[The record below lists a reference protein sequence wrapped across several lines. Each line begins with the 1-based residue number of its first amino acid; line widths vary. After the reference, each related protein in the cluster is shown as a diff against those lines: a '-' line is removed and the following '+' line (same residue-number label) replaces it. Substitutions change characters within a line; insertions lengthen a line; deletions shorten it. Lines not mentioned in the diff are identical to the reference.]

1 MFFIKQP
8 EQNALIGRLSFSI
21 PCILAPISGVSDSV
35 RACLTDLW
43 CLPAFTEMIDVKA
56 ISVFDKRTR
65 HMLSSDAEDR
75 PLGIQFL
82 ASDSK
87 DIIKALKSLESI
99 EYDLL
104 DLNAACPTPKVVRKG
119 KGALTPERTSKLKE
133 ILKTMVRY
141 ANTPVTVK
149 IRLGW
154 DIDSINAREIALHAE
169 DAGISALFIHG
180 RTKVQGYSGTV
191 DYETIKKVKDALK
204 IPVIA
209 SGDNLNVSQVKK
221 MFDITAC
228 DGVTIA
234 RGSFGNPWI
243 FSNLTQFFT
252 DGTMSD
258 MPCVNVRVEVMKH
271 HLNLLLVRHYGEQ
284 RALSIFHKF
293 FIWYTKG
300 IRKQEC
306 FGYKAFRIERMED
319 ILGLIEEFR
328 GLDNNKEPQSWI
340 KGN

>member
-1 MFFIKQP
+1 M
-8 EQNALIGRLSFSI
+8 LSIGRLSFSI
-21 PCILAPISGVSDSV
+21 PCILAPISGVSD
-35 RACLTDLW
+35 
-43 CLPAFTEMIDVKA
+43 LPFRMLNRSFGAPLAFTEMIDVKA

-119 KGALTPERTSKLKE
+119 KGASLLKEPLKLKE

-221 MFDITAC
+221 MFDITGC

-271 HLNLLLVRHYGEQ
+271 HLNLLVRHYGEQ

-300 IRKQEC
+300 IRKTRVLRD
-306 FGYKAFRIERMED
+306 KAFRIERMED

>member
-1 MFFIKQP
+1 M
-8 EQNALIGRLSFSI
+8 LTIGRLSFSI
-21 PCILAPISGVSDSV
+21 PCILAPISGVSD
-35 RACLTDLW
+35 
-43 CLPAFTEMIDVKA
+43 LPFRMLNRSFGAPLAFTEMIDVKA

-65 HMLSSDAEDR
+65 HMLSSNAEDR
-75 PLGIQFL
+75 PLGVQFL

-87 DIIKALKSLESI
+87 DIIEALKSLESI

-119 KGALTPERTSKLKE
+119 KGASLLKEPRKLKE
-133 ILKTMVRY
+133 ILRLMVRH
-141 ANTPVTVK
+141 ANTPITVK
-149 IRLGW
+149 IRSGW
-154 DIDSINAREIALHAE
+154 DIDSINAREIALHAQ

-191 DYETIKKVKDALK
+191 DYGTIKKVKDALK

-209 SGDNLNVSQVKK
+209 SGDNLSVSQVKK
-221 MFDITAC
+221 MFDITGC

-243 FSNLTQFFT
+243 FSNLTQFFK
-252 DGTMSD
+252 DGTISD

-271 HLNLLLVRHYGEQ
+271 HLNLLVRHYGEQ

-300 IRKQEC
+300 IRKTRVLRD
-306 FGYKAFRIERMED
+306 KAFRIERMED
-319 ILGLIEEFR
+319 ILALIEEFQ
-328 GLDNNKEPQSWI
+328 GLDNNKKQQSCVE
-340 KGN
+340 GS